1 MERNLFM
8 AQSKIYTEE
17 PYCSLSAEAKVLYG
31 YLLSEQKKNPK
42 GCVFCSQKD
51 AASILKC
58 AEGTAR
64 RAFKSLE
71 ALNLIDRASAKGMRT
86 QIFVRDIEEESN
98 DQEYHGQDTQVKEA
112 PMADVMPKKE
122 RSQIDESLKL
132 LNSSNRTLATI
143 LTALQ
148 KLEHDQDAPDFPE
161 KHYYIGTIQ
170 QQLYDEI
177 AAEDRKSVV

>member
-98 DQEYHGQDTQVKEA
+98 DQE
-112 PMADVMPKKE
+112 
-122 RSQIDESLKL
+122 
-132 LNSSNRTLATI
+132 
-143 LTALQ
+143 
-148 KLEHDQDAPDFPE
+148 
-161 KHYYIGTIQ
+161 
-170 QQLYDEI
+170 
-177 AAEDRKSVV
+177 